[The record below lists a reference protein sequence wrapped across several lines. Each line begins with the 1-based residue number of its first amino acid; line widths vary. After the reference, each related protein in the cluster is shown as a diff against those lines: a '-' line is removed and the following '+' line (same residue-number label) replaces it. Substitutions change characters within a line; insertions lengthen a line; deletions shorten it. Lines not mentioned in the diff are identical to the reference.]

1 MTDFPGLVFFTS
13 CISYLLYFSHKDRLT
28 GKNVLS
34 SVYSNSLYF
43 KETLTMK
50 RFLSTISVAASLVVF
65 QSVTYAQIPIA
76 QIPIAQS
83 AADLLVPSAQPS
95 SLERLPESDP
105 EQIAAQPPLEVR
117 ISDED
122 FLAPAIEGDW
132 RVDLLPDLARES
144 GCASSSSGIVVVC
157 FSSRH

>member
-1 MTDFPGLVFFTS
+1 
-13 CISYLLYFSHKDRLT
+13 
-28 GKNVLS
+28 
-34 SVYSNSLYF
+34 
-43 KETLTMK
+43 MK